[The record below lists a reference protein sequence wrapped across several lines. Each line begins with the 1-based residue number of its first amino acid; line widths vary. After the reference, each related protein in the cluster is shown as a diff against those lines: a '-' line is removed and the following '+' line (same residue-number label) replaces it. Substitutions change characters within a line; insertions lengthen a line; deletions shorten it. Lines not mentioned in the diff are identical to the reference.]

1 MIKRSGILIFL
12 SWLLFACGQS
22 ERQAE
27 LLDELNTPIPM
38 TLLPMEREA
47 LTDTCQRTIITAQLQ
62 VKTLEK
68 FRGEPTVDNF
78 LKPFDR
84 LWLVL
89 LNTRDD
95 AHLYTDTHP
104 NQTIRDAAQICKTN
118 IEAIF
123 TSIRLSPEIY
133 RTLSAIDAS
142 GADPVTQRYLE
153 KLIHDFERGG
163 IDQNYFTRHKLKSLF
178 TKERELGE
186 RFNRGGRGDMRYL
199 TLQGEDEL
207 AGLPADFIEARR
219 DENDEIV
226 VSTDYDS
233 YRPMMRYAI
242 SNVVRETL
250 YQRFMQR
257 GYPHNIDTLEALLAT
272 RYEIAQTLGY
282 DDWASYAIEPTMAGS
297 VETVLD
303 FIDQVHPAIEARA
316 SAEYQILLQKEQ
328 QFNPLAESIKAWQ
341 VPYLRRVLQEEL
353 FNFDAEAVRQYFYFD
368 SVKQGLFLIVADLFE
383 IRIEPWDTPVWH
395 ESVSAHTVWRD
406 EELIGYFYLDMHPRK
421 DKYKHNQHLHVREG
435 VEGVQLP
442 ASALVTNL
450 PSGLMEYIEVR
461 TFFHEFGHL
470 LHQILGGQSAE
481 WVRFSGIST
490 ERDFT
495 EAPSRLFEKWIQD
508 GDILRIF
515 ARDRR
520 GEPISYD
527 LLTRVQLANSFGRGI
542 EHSDSIARAVLSLN
556 LHQGDP
562 ANIDPQALM
571 EWAYETYTVTGLSED
586 IYPHLSFG
594 HLDRYSAVFYS
605 YLWSQVIAD
614 DLFTVFTETGLL
626 SPVSGHHYDEFVLA
640 PGGSQ
645 PAAEMV
651 DNFLGRSYEYDTFID
666 NQKRGTDIIS

>member
-1 MIKRSGILIFL
+1 MIKRSSLLILF
-12 SWLLFACGQS
+12 SCLLFACGQS
-22 ERQAE
+22 DRQTE

-38 TLLPMEREA
+38 VLLPMEWEA
-47 LTDTCQRTIITAQLQ
+47 LADSCQQTVITAQQQL
-62 VKTLEK
+62 KILEK

-104 NQTIRDAAQICKTN
+104 DQTIQDVSQVCKIN
-118 IEAIF
+118 IEEIF
-123 TSIRLSPEIY
+123 TSIRLSPKIY
-133 RTLSAIDAS
+133 RKLSAIDAS
-142 GADPVTQRYLE
+142 GASPVTQRYLE
-153 KLIHDFERGG
+153 KLLDDFERGG
-163 IDQNYFTRHKLKSLF
+163 IDKNYATRRKLQNLF

-186 RFNRGGRGDMRYL
+186 RFNRSGRGDMRYL

-207 AGLPADFIEARR
+207 AGLPADFIERRR
-219 DENDEIV
+219 DASGEIV

-257 GYPHNIDTLEALLAT
+257 GYPHNIETLEALLAT

-303 FIDQVHPAIEARA
+303 FIDQIHPAIAARA
-316 SAEYQILLQKEQ
+316 TAEYQMLLKKEQ
-328 QFNPLAESIKAWQ
+328 QFNPLAESIEAWQ

-353 FNFDAEAVRQYFYFD
+353 FDFDAEKVRQYFYFD

-395 ESVSAHTVWRD
+395 ESVSAYTVWQD
-406 EELIGYFYLDMHPRK
+406 EVLIGYFYLDMHPREG
-421 DKYKHNQHLHVREG
+421 KYKHNQHLHVREG

-450 PSGLMEYIEVR
+450 PNGLMEYIEVR

-470 LHQILGGQSAE
+470 LHQILGGQSAQ

-495 EAPSRLFEKWIQD
+495 EAPSRLSEKWIQD
-508 GDILRIF
+508 SDILRIF
-515 ARDRR
+515 ARNRR
-520 GEPISYD
+520 GDPISYD
-527 LLTRVQLANSFGRGI
+527 LLMQVQLANSFGRGI
-542 EHSDSIARAVLSLN
+542 EYSDSLARAALSLN
-556 LHQGDP
+556 LHRGDP
-562 ANIDPQALM
+562 ADINPHALM
-571 EWAYETYTVTGLSED
+571 EWAYETYTVTGLTED

-614 DLFTVFTETGLL
+614 DLFTVFAEAGLL
-626 SPVSGHHYDEFVLA
+626 SPVAGHRYDEFVLA
-640 PGGSQ
+640 PGGSL
-645 PAAEMV
+645 PAATMV
-651 DNFLGRSYEYDTFID
+651 EHFLGRPYDYTTFIE
-666 NQKRGTDIIS
+666 NQKTGTDIGS